1 MASRRDELN
10 AYTFARRRTVGAFL
24 QPAGGGNDEDAPRPV
39 RAVVPSLV
47 MAAVVVAGFGM
58 WGMIKPAAPQGWDDG
73 KSIVVGKESTTRY
86 VVLTPDPNKPDE
98 KTLYPVLNMAS
109 AKLVLD
115 ADSKVT
121 FVEDKVLDQYARHG
135 ATIGIPYA
143 PDKLPTE
150 EEAAKAK
157 VWTVCDRP
165 GSDTAHSTV
174 NQAVFVLSDTQAA
187 ALRNPSF
194 RLAGGNALF
203 VQSPGPDG
211 KGGEDFLVD
220 ATGTKHSLGPANL
233 RNTAYESMR
242 AGLFGSQLAPERVTD
257 QWLNTLADG
266 QPITFPRP
274 DGVPLGSPSAVS
286 LPNRSDLRTGHLMSF
301 DSNGDGKADSYYV
314 VGKTRLYLLTE
325 FQLGLFRANPAM
337 SAVYGSG
344 QQIRIDPLTS
354 AERSQWAGPV
364 GNENKLTVPTDWPK
378 LSPNQAVNGLDS
390 EGGTRNVLCSTYQGV
405 GEQNQI
411 KRTVWAASNFPASV
425 TNGSAGAH
433 VTPGTG
439 LLYRA
444 LEGEA
449 GGTSQDVSGSVYLL
463 TETGLRYQVVA
474 NGDSAAKSSVLPKSG
489 QSPDPSG
496 QTQGQAQQ
504 GNDAQARLGYKDIQP
519 GVVPKAWSD
528 LVPAGPNLDTKSA
541 LQPQTS

>member
-10 AYTFARRRTVGAFL
+10 AYTFARRRMVGAFL

-143 PDKLPTE
+143 PDKLPTA
-150 EEAAKAK
+150 EEASKPK

-165 GSDTAHSTV
+165 GGDAQHTTV

-187 ALRNPSF
+187 ALRNPGF
-194 RLAGGNALF
+194 RLAGGNGLF

-211 KGGEDFLVD
+211 KGGEDYLVD
-220 ATGTKHSLGPANL
+220 ATGTKHSLGAAN
-233 RNTAYESMR
+233 NQSPGYESLR
-242 AGLFGSQLAPERVTD
+242 SLLGTQLAPQRVTD
-257 QWLNTLADG
+257 QWLSTLADG
-266 QPITFPRP
+266 HPITFPRP
-274 DGVPLGSPSAVS
+274 DGLQLGSPTNVRM
-286 LPNRSDLRTGHLMSF
+286 PNRELKVGNLLSY
-301 DSNGDGKADSYYV
+301 DSNGDGNGDSFYV
-314 VGKTRLYLLTE
+314 VGRDQIYLLTDFE
-325 FQLGLFRANPAM
+325 FQLFMVDPGEAK
-337 SAVYGSG
+337 VYGSG
-344 QQIRIDPLTS
+344 SRPRTDPLTS
-354 AERSQWAGPV
+354 AERTRWAGPV
-364 GNENKLTVPTDWPK
+364 GNEHKLAAPADWPK
-378 LSPNQAVNGLDS
+378 LRPDHAVNGLDS
-390 EGGTRNVLCSTYQGV
+390 DGGTRNVLCSTYEGID
-405 GEQNQI
+405 EQTHQL
-411 KRTVWAASNFPASV
+411 KRSVWAASSFPASV
-425 TNGSAGAH
+425 TNGSSGAH

-444 LEGEA
+444 MEGAA
-449 GGTSQDVSGSVYLL
+449 GNKSEDVSGSVYLL

-474 NGDSAAKSSVLPKSG
+474 NGDSTAKSSVLPKSS
-489 QSPDPSG
+489 QSQDPSG
-496 QTQGQAQQ
+496 QAQGQGQQ

-519 GVVPKAWSD
+519 GVVPRAWSD
-528 LVPAGPNLDTKSA
+528 LVPSGPNLDTKSA